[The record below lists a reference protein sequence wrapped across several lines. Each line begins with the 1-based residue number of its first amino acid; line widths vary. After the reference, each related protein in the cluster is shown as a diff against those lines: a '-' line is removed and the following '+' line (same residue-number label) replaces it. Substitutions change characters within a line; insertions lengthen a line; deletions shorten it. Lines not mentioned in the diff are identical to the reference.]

1 MWGKFIP
8 LSCCFF
14 FLAFANTIVDNTK
27 DTLVITA
34 RGGGADVIP
43 FLTVYGVLPASVVF
57 LVVFAYLSSRMSR
70 EKLFYTIVGSF
81 TAFFAAFA
89 FVYPYTATV
98 LHPHGFADYLLTV
111 LPAGF
116 SGLIAVVRNW
126 TYSLFYVM
134 AELWGDVCI
143 SLLFWG
149 MANELCSIREAEV
162 LYPLFG
168 VGANLSVMLAGYEL
182 RHLSS
187 AGVEWS
193 SQLSILMAS
202 VLVAGVGAMALHRYV
217 STRQACRLQTPVK
230 VPATTARLEEVEEA
244 AGDALIPAETTKPTG
259 SEPAT
264 AGDEEKP
271 KEKEKL
277 SLKDSLAVLAQKVE
291 LRCLAVLAVGQGI
304 AYALLQVSVK
314 GHLHMMFPNPEDFS
328 RVMGDISSATGACT
342 ALLMVLSPIIFT
354 RMGWRVAALVTPMF
368 MMWCGAAFLLLSAG
382 WHAVHADPAGWLGRA
397 VPALGSMEMLGYI
410 TALGAAGYIFLRA
423 AKFALFKP
431 AEEMVYIGLDSES
444 RTKGKAAIDVVGAQF
459 GKSGGSML
467 QQGLLILLGSLS
479 GALPAIVVV
488 YCFVVRNWIGAT
500 HTLADVVESE
510 KGEEAVSAGAD
521 GGAAA
526 EETQGGGGVA
536 AVAPA

>member
-1 MWGKFIP
+1 M
-8 LSCCFF
+8 
-14 FLAFANTIVDNTK
+14 
-27 DTLVITA
+27 
-34 RGGGADVIP
+34 
-43 FLTVYGVLPASVVF
+43 
-57 LVVFAYLSSRMSR
+57 
-70 EKLFYTIVGSF
+70 
-81 TAFFAAFA
+81 
-89 FVYPYTATV
+89 
-98 LHPHGFADYLLTV
+98 
-111 LPAGF
+111 
-116 SGLIAVVRNW
+116 
-126 TYSLFYVM
+126 
-134 AELWGDVCI
+134 
-143 SLLFWG
+143 
-149 MANELCSIREAEV
+149 
-162 LYPLFG
+162 
-168 VGANLSVMLAGYEL
+168 GANLSVMLAGCEL
-182 RHLSS
+182 RRLSS

-202 VLVAGVGAMALHRYV
+202 VLVAGVGADGPHRYA
-217 STRQACRLQTPVK
+217 RQACLDTRQGACHDGAP
-230 VPATTARLEEVEEA
+230 EEVEEA
-244 AGDALIPAETTKPTG
+244 AECLIPADTAG

-264 AGDEEKP
+264 AGDEESRRRRKAQP
-271 KEKEKL
+271 Q
-277 SLKDSLAVLAQKVE
+277 DSLAVLAQKAE
-291 LRCLAVLAVGQGI
+291 LRCLAVLAVGQGT
-304 AYALLQVSVK
+304 YALLQVSVK

-368 MMWCGAAFLLLSAG
+368 MMWCGAALLLLSAG

-500 HTLADVVESE
+500 HTLADVVESAR
-510 KGEEAVSAGAD
+510 GVRRSARTLT
-521 GGAAA
+521 AARRRDPW
-526 EETQGGGGVA
+526 GGVA